1 MNDEEEHEPIT
12 NVDGNPDPMNDKE
25 EQESLNDEEEQGS
38 PEENNAQEQ
47 EEVTESTA
55 QEIQKNKKKTQNH
68 PHKETHGMRK
78 MHNRKMM
85 QKKNTKCA
93 AKAPRCTSYKTVCN
107 ILYIG
112 MLSKGII
119 QKLTY

>member
-85 QKKNTKCA
+85 QKKKILNA
-93 AKAPRCTSYKTVCN
+93 QPRHPDAPLSRRYVTFCILVCYPKELFRN
-107 ILYIG
+107 
-112 MLSKGII
+112 
-119 QKLTY
+119 